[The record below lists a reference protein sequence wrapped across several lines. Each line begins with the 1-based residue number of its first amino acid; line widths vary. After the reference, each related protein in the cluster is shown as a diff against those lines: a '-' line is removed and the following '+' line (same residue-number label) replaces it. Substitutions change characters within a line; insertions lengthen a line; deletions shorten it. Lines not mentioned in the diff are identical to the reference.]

1 MFNILQ
7 KNYKGLNR
15 NNRGLRESLNLFW
28 KIINSIAKEWV
39 KWKNISM
46 NASPVLTKQNFR

>member
-39 KWKNISM
+39 KWKYISM